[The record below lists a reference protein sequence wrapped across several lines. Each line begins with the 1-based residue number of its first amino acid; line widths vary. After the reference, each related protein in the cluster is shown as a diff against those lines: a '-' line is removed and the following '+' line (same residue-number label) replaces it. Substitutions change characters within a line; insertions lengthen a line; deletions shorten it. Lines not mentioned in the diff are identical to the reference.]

1 MILISLIITPIKFLW
16 IPFERIHKS
25 IFVNVWCDCVSIIN
39 DCLCRYQMSLRDQ
52 PENVLNA
59 IKYIFGLIAQ
69 LQIVI
74 IHIHLQTRTSHVNIR
89 KCIYIQ
95 PKVDFSWNVWSKT
108 TENMNVSIYL
118 LKKTCIISKN
128 LIVTYKIF
136 EKCNY
141 IQWKFIIICINLQ
154 EKLLKLS
161 LDVKFIREYLTLHD
175 QFN

>member
-1 MILISLIITPIKFLW
+1 
-16 IPFERIHKS
+16 
-25 IFVNVWCDCVSIIN
+25 
-39 DCLCRYQMSLRDQ
+39 
-52 PENVLNA
+52 
-59 IKYIFGLIAQ
+59 
-69 LQIVI
+69 
-74 IHIHLQTRTSHVNIR
+74 
-89 KCIYIQ
+89 
-95 PKVDFSWNVWSKT
+95 
-108 TENMNVSIYL
+108 MNVSIYL

-175 QFN
+175 QFNLKISNNMNVSIYLLKKTYIISKNYNKINENLQDTYKIFEKNVPSFNRNYNN